1 MNKFIAD
8 AFGFILTLW
17 HLIVLVIL
25 GVILYFGYTGDV
37 ITPFEPYFSPEAYPY
52 AAMAIFFLHVLIMG
66 VLSIMVSIHEQLS
79 AVRKILTEKL
89 EMDTDAREIHLN
101 PDT

>member
-1 MNKFIAD
+1 METIIDKTPIIRTSKKKIA
-8 AFGFILTLW
+8 I
-17 HLIVLVIL
+17 
-25 GVILYFGYTGDV
+25 
-37 ITPFEPYFSPEAYPY
+37 
-52 AAMAIFFLHVLIMG
+52 AMAIFFLLVLIMG

-89 EMDTDAREIHLN
+89 EVDTDAREIHLN